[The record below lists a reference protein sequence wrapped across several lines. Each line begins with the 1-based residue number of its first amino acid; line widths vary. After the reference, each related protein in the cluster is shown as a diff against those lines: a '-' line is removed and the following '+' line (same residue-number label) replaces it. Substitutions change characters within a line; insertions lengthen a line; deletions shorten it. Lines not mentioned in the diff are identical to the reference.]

1 MAIQTGAKRLFRS
14 ADILQ
19 KQSQRTR
26 SSATSIGKTLQ
37 KQSVFKRKTIAIRKN
52 LYAKRASAIARR
64 NQEDIVEASR
74 STGSRRTPGQII
86 RGSNKGFFG
95 RVLEVVS
102 FAMLGWAVQNLPRI
116 VMMANRLGQQLP
128 KLTNILTSFM
138 TNTFSVFQEIGNL
151 SSGLVRSLLAFDF
164 NSMGR
169 QVQTSLA
176 NLSIQFGRL
185 EDDLF
190 DGIKIFSDL
199 FKLDENYKPPG
210 GQQPGQQ
217 PPTTEPPLSGK
228 RGDYGAPGEGAV
240 RRYASDK
247 GYGSAF
253 TAGLLATINAE
264 SRFDPYA
271 IGDGGSSFGLFQ
283 FNNDA
288 GRRQP
293 FLNYLSANGIP
304 NPMALFQNRT
314 GPSAKKYKNRVFGLT
329 LEYMLEREQ
338 GSQLVRDYRT
348 SNDLRTIMGGFEDV
362 EGYSG
367 NQNNLPRNRR
377 NNPKYNSRLKNA
389 EAYLQQQRT
398 PTPPPPPRTPGPN
411 VPFAVPSLDRS
422 LRYQSGGVLTGTIGR
437 GVPYVEIGDVV
448 GAPRAHG
455 PHQGIDIFAPTG
467 TYIALR
473 LTGKVVYAGWQN
485 PNNHNEGYGLLVDI
499 WVPELGVQ
507 LRFGHC
513 SEILCSTGNTI
524 KAGQSF
530 ARVGYTGNA
539 TPKNDS
545 GAHIHFEYTTKY
557 NDSNY
562 GTMSDPSPYIPF
574 LILSGQ
580 RLNAPQVSGPQRN
593 RATPAQISSTGMSQN
608 ISGNITP
615 ANEGETLYIT
625 VPQQAQSPEMISAG
639 GGGGGSIIIGGGDS
653 LNSLIK
659 QRILL
664 ELSYT

>member
-1 MAIQTGAKRLFRS
+1 MVIKTGANRLFRS

-19 KQSQRTR
+19 GQSQRTR
-26 SSATSIGKTLQ
+26 TSAISIGKTLQ
-37 KQSVFKRKTIAIRKN
+37 KQSVFKRKAIATRKN
-52 LYAKRASAIARR
+52 LYAKRASAISRR

-116 VMMANRLGQQLP
+116 VVMANRLGQQLP

-138 TNTFSVFQEIGNL
+138 SNTFSIFQEIGSL

-169 QVQTSLA
+169 QVQTSLV
-176 NLSIQFGRL
+176 NLSTQFGRL
-185 EDDLF
+185 ENDLY

-210 GQQPGQQ
+210 GQQPPSGQQ
-217 PPTTEPPLSGK
+217 TPAAEPPLSGK
-228 RGDYGAPGEGAV
+228 RGDYGAPGEGTV
-240 RRYASDK
+240 RRYASSK
-247 GYGSAF
+247 GYGSIF

-271 IGDGGSSFGLFQ
+271 IGDSGSSFGLFQ

-314 GPSAKKYKNRVFGLT
+314 GPSAKKYKNQVFGLT

-338 GSQLVRDYRT
+338 GTQLVRDYRT
-348 SNDLRTIMGGFEDV
+348 SADLKTIMGGFEDV

-367 NQNNLPRNRR
+367 SQNNLPRNRR

-398 PTPPPPPRTPGPN
+398 PTAPPPPPTPGSN
-411 VPFAVPSLDRS
+411 VPFTVPSLDRS
-422 LRYQSGGVLTGTIGR
+422 LRYQPGGVLTGTIGR
-437 GVPYVEIGDVV
+437 GVPYIEIGDVI
-448 GAPRAHG
+448 GAGRNHK
-455 PHQGIDIFAPTG
+455 GIDIFAPTG

-485 PNNHNEGYGLLVDI
+485 PNNHNEGYGLLVDM

-513 SEILCSTGNTI
+513 SEILCNTGNTI

-530 ARVGYTGNA
+530 ARIGYTGNA
-539 TPKNDS
+539 YPKNDN
-545 GAHIHFEYTTKY
+545 GAHIHFEYTTQY
-557 NDSNY
+557 NKSEY
-562 GTMSDPSPYIPF
+562 GTDNDPSPYIPF

-580 RLNAPQVSGPQRN
+580 RLNASPASGPQRN
-593 RATPAQISSTGMSQN
+593 RATPAQITSTRAAQN

-615 ANEGETLYIT
+615 TNEGETLYIT
-625 VPQQAQSPEMISAG
+625 VPQQAQSSQMMSAG
-639 GGGGGSIIIGGGDS
+639 GGGSSIIIGGGDS

-664 ELSYT
+664 ELAYT